1 MTPFPQ
7 FDSEGDGRG
16 ALRAPARDLAGG
28 KGPPRRGACRSLTQI
43 AQVREEIVYPVCVGK
58 APAILLDAFV
68 IEEDLIRILVAEII
82 QSKPSVLL
90 YDGLIQALKDAVRR
104 RRSEA
109 RTGRAVELIIGG
121 AGSGDDGPG
130 YR

>member
-1 MTPFPQ
+1 M
-7 FDSEGDGRG
+7 
-16 ALRAPARDLAGG
+16 
-28 KGPPRRGACRSLTQI
+28 
-43 AQVREEIVYPVCVGK
+43 REEIVYPVCVGK

-82 QSKPSVLL
+82 QSKPSGLL